1 VSVVEPGMVPV
12 LGPVH
17 HVGISVGDMDRSL
30 RFWERFLSVEARS
43 RRVADAAFL
52 GELVGYPGVA
62 LEIAWLDLPDGGS
75 LELVSHRD
83 RPEAALPHGTAH
95 AGAAHFCFAVADLDA
110 AIRAGLAAGATLAS
124 TSPVVIPSGPNQGA
138 RHVYIRDPDGLTIE
152 LRQPPPAA

>member
-1 VSVVEPGMVPV
+1 VSVAEPGTPPA

-30 RFWERFLSVEARS
+30 RFWERFLGVEKRS
-43 RRVADAAFL
+43 RQVADAAFL
-52 GELVGYPGVA
+52 GDLVGYPGTV
-62 LEIAWLDLPDGGS
+62 LEIAFLDLPGGGL
-75 LELVSHRD
+75 LELVAYRD
-83 RPEAALPHGTAH
+83 RPEPAHPHGTAH

-110 AIRAGLAAGATLAS
+110 AISAGLAAGATLAS
-124 TSPVVIPSGPNQGA
+124 MSPVVIPSGPNQGA